1 MSFQPVSILVAV
13 IIGAPKV
20 APIAGAVTGTVI
32 GGGLELAHVAADHI
46 LLHHVTGHGFLL
58 SAGTGPALLIVLI
71 LGL

>member
-20 APIAGAVTGTVI
+20 APIAGAVTGIVI
-32 GGGLELAHVAADHI
+32 GGGLDLAHVAADHI

-58 SAGTGPALLIVLI
+58 STGTGPASLIVLI
-71 LGL
+71 LEL